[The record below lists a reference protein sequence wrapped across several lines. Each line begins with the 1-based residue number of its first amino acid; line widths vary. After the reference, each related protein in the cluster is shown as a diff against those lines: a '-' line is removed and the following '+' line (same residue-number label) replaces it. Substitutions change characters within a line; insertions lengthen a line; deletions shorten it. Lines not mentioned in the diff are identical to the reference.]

1 MEATKESLVSRLDR
15 LDILISYLEEL
26 KGSESGKSSCVST
39 SRSGTTSNGHS
50 TSVGSSP
57 PILEKRCRPLDTVSV
72 ETQVKGTLVDR
83 LVLVEGR
90 VLQLE
95 KWIEDERKEK
105 EEERGRGRRP
115 PKRGLKRFVEGCI
128 GVKAKSRD

>member
-72 ETQVKGTLVDR
+72 ETQLG
-83 LVLVEGR
+83 
-90 VLQLE
+90 LQLE